1 MSADRS
7 PSCRR
12 LAGVVLA
19 VALGLA
25 AVPLGAQSE
34 APTSPPSVLDAA
46 LAKLDERDSEGAI
59 ALLEPLKGRPGV
71 DPRAMAVL
79 GALYI
84 EAGRA
89 EDSLAVLEPLARA
102 DNADPAV
109 LYNAGRAALAAG
121 KVAEGETFL
130 TRSLA
135 RAPVSPAAR
144 ELGLYYGR
152 IGRSAEALALLERW
166 VTTQPEDSDALM
178 AAAQAALR
186 LGRADLAEALI
197 SGLNAESDPV
207 RVLRAQV
214 ARQRGDAAGVL
225 AALGPIAK
233 APPPGLER
241 DVRRLAGEA
250 YLEIGRPQDAI
261 AVIESATVGDAAASL
276 VFARAMAQLG
286 RGPAAI
292 AALKSF
298 ADWLYEADP
307 SRVAIPP
314 LAGEILVEYGRQL
327 EITGQRDEA
336 IRAFKRATVLASGF
350 LPGWESLAAAL
361 TAAGRA
367 AEAKQAEARVAALR
381 PRDASTLA
389 EDPVARS
396 LAESIELAQK
406 GETSRALTQLRQTAG
421 TAPGDPRPLLVIV
434 RILIAEKRWDEALKA
449 ADAVTAATPERPADG
464 YYLRG
469 VVRMA
474 SGNNREAE
482 TELRRALAAAP
493 NHVGALNDL
502 AVLLMTEGRSEEA
515 QGLLEKVLAL
525 VPGDPLATDNLKK
538 LREAKGGKTG

>member
-7 PSCRR
+7 PWLRR
-12 LAGVVLA
+12 FIGALLAAALVLA
-19 VALGLA
+19 APPLA
-25 AVPLGAQSE
+25 AQNP
-34 APTSPPSVLDAA
+34 APASPPSVLDQA
-46 LAKLDERDSEGAI
+46 LAKLDARDSQGAI

-79 GALYI
+79 GALYM

-89 EDSLAVLEPLARA
+89 EDSLAVLAPLASA
-102 DNADPAV
+102 DSADPAV

-121 KVAEGETFL
+121 KVAEGEAFL

-144 ELGLYYGR
+144 ELGLHYGR
-152 IGRSAEALALLERW
+152 VGRAAEALALLERW
-166 VTTQPEDSDALM
+166 VAAQPEDSDALM
-178 AAAQAALR
+178 AATQAALR
-186 LGRADLAEALI
+186 LGRTDQAEAFI
-197 SGLNAESDPV
+197 AGLNAESDPV

-214 ARQRGDAAGVL
+214 ARQRGDAAQVL
-225 AALGPIAK
+225 AALGPLAK

-241 DVRRLAGEA
+241 EVRRLAGEA
-250 YLEIGRPQDAI
+250 YLQIGRPQDAI
-261 AVIESATVGDAAASL
+261 AAIESATVGDAGASL

-286 RGPAAI
+286 RGPVAI
-292 AALKSF
+292 ATLKPF
-298 ADWLYEADP
+298 AEWLFSADP
-307 SRVAIPP
+307 SKVAIPP
-314 LAGEILVEYGRQL
+314 LGGEILVEYGRQL

-336 IRAFKRATVLASGF
+336 IRAFQRATVLASGF

-361 TAAGRA
+361 AAAGRG

-381 PRDASTLA
+381 PRDGGATEA
-389 EDPVARS
+389 DPVAQS
-396 LAESIELAQK
+396 LAESLELARN
-406 GETSRALTQLRQTAG
+406 GETSRALTQLRQIAG
-421 TAPGDPRPLLVIV
+421 TAPGDPRPHLAIA
-434 RILIAEKRWDEALKA
+434 RICIAEKRWDDALKA
-449 ADAVTAATPERPADG
+449 ADAMLAASPDRSADG

-502 AVLLMTEGRSEEA
+502 AVLLMTEGRPDEA

-525 VPGDPLATDNLKK
+525 VPGEPLATANLKK
-538 LREAKGGKTG
+538 LRETKAGKTG